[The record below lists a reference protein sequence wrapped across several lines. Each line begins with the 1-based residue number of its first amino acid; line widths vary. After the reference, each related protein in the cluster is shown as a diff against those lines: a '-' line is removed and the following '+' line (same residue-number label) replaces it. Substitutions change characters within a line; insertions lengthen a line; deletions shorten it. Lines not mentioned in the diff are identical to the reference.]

1 MSAIAPIQFPGQPP
15 TNGGSGGFPLQR
27 MPQELILEILRQM
40 DNNNIS
46 LLPISKTSRLMRGL
60 SIPIIFR
67 VAQISCAED
76 ALADHVML
84 VFRNRLILRSI
95 QVLSIYTEG
104 PPTSRTPGRFV
115 QVQGPKAAC
124 RPSTPTDIMFLI
136 GELDNLREIRMDF
149 RFKATLSLIRPLSRI
164 MDAVQW
170 DLSLV
175 TALSFPVTTDIGFIV
190 TGFPNLKAF
199 SFEAPLNKPLSSID
213 GLSDLASILGPQLA
227 YIQICKMRWDASDF
241 QEVQAIFPQISRLTM
256 GGTMAF
262 GGSPVR
268 PRWDLQLATGHLTPM
283 ANLKVLALSD
293 ERCQASSPLDAILPV
308 HYQASTMAKKLLP
321 AIGFHD
327 ARSRRYDQAWRVW
340 QNLPNLEVLYIM
352 DRAFQGHCFVPV
364 KDKQGQLVDVKFS
377 DGVQEFPWPVV

>member
-1 MSAIAPIQFPGQPP
+1 MSAIAPIQFPSQPP
-15 TNGGSGGFPLQR
+15 TNGGNGGFPLQR
-27 MPQELILEILRQM
+27 MPQELILEIMRQM
-40 DNNNIS
+40 DANNIS
-46 LLPISKTSRLMRGL
+46 LLPISSTSRLMRGL

-67 VAQISCAED
+67 VSQISCAED
-76 ALADHVML
+76 ALAGRVMR
-84 VFRNRLILRSI
+84 VCRNKLILRSV

-104 PPTSRTPGRFV
+104 PPTSRTPGRFI
-115 QVQGPKAAC
+115 QIQGPKAAC
-124 RPSTPTDIMFLI
+124 GPSTPRDVMALI
-136 GELDNLREIRMDF
+136 GEMHNLRELRMDF
-149 RFKATLSLIRPLSRI
+149 RFKATLSLIRPVSRKMDSVQYDFLSI
-164 MDAVQW
+164 
-170 DLSLV
+170 
-175 TALSFPVTTDIGFIV
+175 TALSFPITSDIGFIV
-190 TGFPNLKAF
+190 TAFPNLKAF
-199 SFEAPLNKPLSSID
+199 SFEAPLNRQLSSID

-227 YIQICKMRWDASDF
+227 SIQICKMRWEVSDF

-293 ERCQASSPLDAILPV
+293 ERGLASSPLDAILPV

-352 DRAFQGHCFVPV
+352 DRSFQGHCLVPV
-364 KDKQGQLVDVKFS
+364 KDNQGQLIDVKFS
-377 DGVQEFPWPVV
+377 EGVQKFPWPVA